1 MFTLNKHGIW
11 YEINAFIG
19 MLFTKCGMY
28 ISMVFTIWFFGAK
41 KNRLT
46 GLGGFSGAK
55 QITKFGRET

>member
-1 MFTLNKHGIW
+1 MFTLNKHGFW
-11 YEINAFIG
+11 YEMSEFISIKY
-19 MLFTKCGMY
+19 TKCGMY
-28 ISMVFTIWFFGAK
+28 ISIVFTIWFFEAK